1 MSRTAAAEADVADSS
16 ALADAYY
23 EEATTNLTLFKEVN
37 FEDEVVGYQCFDNGS
52 ILVPLTEGGNQTVH
66 SPEDV
71 NANVHKVCMCAVIL
85 RTNNYAVDKK
95 RMRFFTLKSS

>member
-1 MSRTAAAEADVADSS
+1 MSSTAAAEADV
-16 ALADAYY
+16 AYY
-23 EEATTNLTLFKEVN
+23 EEATTNLTLFKEVS

-71 NANVHKVCMCAVIL
+71 NANVHKVCICGVL
-85 RTNNYAVDKK
+85 YCEQ
-95 RMRFFTLKSS
+95 RMRFFTLKSSLTLIGKKEVE